1 MVALVLSGCI
11 SKSKIDIKLLKN
23 GFLADDL
30 VKPILSTTFSL
41 GAIPDDLSESP
52 PINFLPATDAQSGI
66 DYYEVRIIDDQTQA
80 VVKSW
85 TPITSGQKI
94 ENISPLLLE
103 GETYFVEFRARDR
116 AGNYSDVFE
125 SSTWVTAR
133 SASISFQS
141 EANQY
146 ISESS
151 QSANLQ
157 IVLSQSRSVDTT
169 IAFTYTGTAT
179 LVSDFTFTTPT
190 EVVIPAGSTTVNL
203 TVEVND
209 DNASE
214 PIEYIDVSLSA
225 PTSPMVTIGNYA
237 RKRFYIEDNE
247 LQSTAMIAS
256 GANHNCYKDN
266 IGRVKCWGR
275 NNWGQLG
282 YGDTND
288 RGDNGN
294 EMGTNLPFVNL
305 GTGLSAQKISAGN
318 GGDNT
323 CALMNNGRVKCWGYG
338 SNWNE
343 PGYMGYGHSN
353 NIGDQVADMGDNLPY
368 ISLGTGV
375 LAKDIV
381 TSSFNSCVI
390 TTDILLMI

>member
-1 MVALVLSGCI
+1 MVPGNLKFIFKLLLFMAVLMLSGCI

-30 VKPILSTTFSL
+30 VKPILSTTFSF

-80 VVKSW
+80 VVKNW

-146 ISESS
+146 FPENS

-169 IAFTYTGTAT
+169 IAFTYSGTAT
-179 LVSDFTFTTPT
+179 LTSDFTFATPT
-190 EVVIPAGSTTVNL
+190 EVVIPAGSTSV
-203 TVEVND
+203 D
-209 DNASE
+209 S
-214 PIEYIDVSLSA
+214 
-225 PTSPMVTIGNYA
+225 
-237 RKRFYIEDNE
+237 NE
-247 LQSTAMIAS
+247 
-256 GANHNCYKDN
+256 
-266 IGRVKCWGR
+266 
-275 NNWGQLG
+275 
-282 YGDTND
+282 
-288 RGDNGN
+288 
-294 EMGTNLPFVNL
+294 
-305 GTGLSAQKISAGN
+305 
-318 GGDNT
+318 
-323 CALMNNGRVKCWGYG
+323 
-338 SNWNE
+338 
-343 PGYMGYGHSN
+343 
-353 NIGDQVADMGDNLPY
+353 
-368 ISLGTGV
+368 
-375 LAKDIV
+375 
-381 TSSFNSCVI
+381 
-390 TTDILLMI
+390 